1 MNNNGLWSTNGD
13 KITTGCI
20 DNQDG
25 KDFKCTKLEKPENI
39 VGLQVSFQFQ
49 TLSPQFLR
57 KIHSPVP
64 YVENFEFSAKKSLRG
79 APYVDIKLSV
89 F

>member
-1 MNNNGLWSTNGD
+1 MWATRYSDLVKTFSFRPDEMNNNGLWSTNGD

-39 VGLQVSFQFQ
+39 VGLQVSFRFQ
-49 TLSPQFLR
+49 
-57 KIHSPVP
+57 I
-64 YVENFEFSAKKSLRG
+64 
-79 APYVDIKLSV
+79 
-89 F
+89 